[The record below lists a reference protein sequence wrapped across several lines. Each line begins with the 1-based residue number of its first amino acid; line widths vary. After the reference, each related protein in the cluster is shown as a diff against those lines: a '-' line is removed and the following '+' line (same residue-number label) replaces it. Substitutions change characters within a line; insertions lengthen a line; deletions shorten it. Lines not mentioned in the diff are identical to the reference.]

1 MKCTAFAPIGLL
13 AAGIVAVVGCVPIPI
28 PNIDPPI
35 VHGDRVA
42 GEANRAAVVPGQS
55 REEVIQRLGVPDY
68 NLGAGRAFVYPWT
81 RDKGSVLGVAPS
93 GYVLGPWRWAEARVF
108 IVVFGDDGRS
118 MKTGTA
124 AVPMFRS
131 VSGVVRNWMK
141 EHDLPVLTYP
151 QPGDSSSTIVIYR
164 RMDPPCSLAQRTIDP
179 WSPFQS
185 PFAPTVKVDEQ
196 VVGDLQRGEFLQ
208 WATAAGTHLV
218 VVEGV
223 PPFRRFEAEGM
234 QSSKSEAAS
243 LAVKVEP
250 GQTIYAEAWT
260 CCQAYQT
267 GPRCLT
273 YLEFRDAE
281 QARAGVSSLK
291 SAWP

>member
-13 AAGIVAVVGCVPIPI
+13 IAGIVAIAGCVPIPI

-42 GEANRAAVVPGQS
+42 GQANRAAMVSGQS
-55 REEVIQRLGVPDY
+55 HEEVIQRFGVPDY

-93 GYVLGPWRWAEARVF
+93 GHILGPCRWAEARVF

-118 MKTGTA
+118 LKTGIA
-124 AVPMFRS
+124 EVPMFRS
-131 VSGVVRNWMK
+131 VSGVVRSWMK
-141 EHDLPVLTYP
+141 EHDLPVLKYP
-151 QPGDSSSTIVIYR
+151 QPGDTSSTIVIYR
-164 RMDPPCSLAQRTIDP
+164 RMDPACSLAQRTIDP

-185 PFAPTVKVDEQ
+185 PFAPTVKVDEH
-196 VVGDLQRGEFLQ
+196 VVGDLQKGEFLQ
-208 WATAAGTHLV
+208 WTTAAGTHLV

-223 PPFRRFEAEGM
+223 PPFRRFEAEGLP
-234 QSSKSEAAS
+234 SSKSEAA
-243 LAVKVEP
+243 LLEVKVQP
-250 GQTIYAEAWT
+250 GKTIYAEAWT

-267 GPRCLT
+267 DPRCLT
-273 YLEFRDAE
+273 YLELRDAE